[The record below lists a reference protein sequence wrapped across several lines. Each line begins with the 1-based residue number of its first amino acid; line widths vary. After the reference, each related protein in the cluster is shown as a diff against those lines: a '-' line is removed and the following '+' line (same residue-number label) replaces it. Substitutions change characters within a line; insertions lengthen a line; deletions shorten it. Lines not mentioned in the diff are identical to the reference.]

1 MDEAADPKMVK
12 VVSVV
17 QNPAEST
24 KVTVNVPMGRS
35 TVNKLSNAGFVN
47 PHVTEE

>member
-1 MDEAADPKMVK
+1 MDAAVEPKMVK

-24 KVTVNVPMGRS
+24 KVTVYVPKGNS
-35 TVNKLSNAGFVN
+35 TVNKLSIAGLVN
-47 PHVTEE
+47 PQVIEE